1 MKKEDTPLTLA
12 FSREVKAVFAEVDES
27 DITNE
32 SDGNSMQS
40 SENIVDALKHNPYI
54 DSDVPSFD
62 TSLMQHAESWDAVE
76 KEAVKQDA
84 KNSVESRVD
93 VDLLKSANIK
103 IHGRRASD
111 SGVTYAW
118 DRGLSDYPAVLP
130 PPYSVKLEPIN
141 LSRRKT
147 NKKKKGKGKKPRS
160 IDAESSA
167 DSPAVSGIDEVN
179 SFFNSLNQN
188 VAPQQSGIND
198 RIQVAKCLASSA
210 CADSSVH
217 NRVERIKVSAHSA
230 HSPQRAYTAHSAYS
244 THSAQRAYTAHSA
257 YSAHSAQRAYTAHSA
272 YSAHSAH
279 SPQRSYTAHSA
290 YRAHNAYS
298 AHNAYNVHSAY
309 SDHKAYTAHSAYSV
323 HIAYTAHSAYRAHR
337 AYNAHSAYTAHSA
350 HNAYNAHCT
359 QCIQC
364 TLHTVY
370 TMHTAHS
377 AHSPRSAYS
386 AHIAYSDIMRCLWL

>member
-1 MKKEDTPLTLA
+1 MAGVKKEDTPLTLA

-32 SDGNSMQS
+32 SGGNSMQS

-62 TSLMQHAESWDAVE
+62 TSPMQHAESWDAVE
-76 KEAVKQDA
+76 KEAVKKDA

-93 VDLLKSANIK
+93 VDLLKSTNIK

-147 NKKKKGKGKKPRS
+147 NKKKGKGKKPRS

-179 SFFNSLNQN
+179 SFFNSLKQN
-188 VAPQQSGIND
+188 VALQQSGIND

-244 THSAQRAYTAHSA
+244 
-257 YSAHSAQRAYTAHSA
+257 AHSAQRAYTAYSA
-272 YSAHSAH
+272 YSAH

-298 AHNAYNVHSAY
+298 AHNAYNAHSAY
-309 SDHKAYTAHSAYSV
+309 SEHRAYTAHSAYSV
-323 HIAYTAHSAYRAHR
+323 HIAYTAHSAYHAHR
-337 AYNAHSAYTAHSA
+337 AYNAHSVYTAHSA

-359 QCIQC
+359 RCIQC
-364 TLHTVY
+364 TLHTVH

>member
-1 MKKEDTPLTLA
+1 MAGVKKEDTPLTLA

-32 SDGNSMQS
+32 SGGNSMQS

-62 TSLMQHAESWDAVE
+62 TSPMQHAESWDAVE
-76 KEAVKQDA
+76 KEAVKKDA

-93 VDLLKSANIK
+93 VDLLKSTNIK

-147 NKKKKGKGKKPRS
+147 NKKKGKGKKPRS

-179 SFFNSLNQN
+179 SFFNSLKQN
-188 VAPQQSGIND
+188 VALQQSGIND

-244 THSAQRAYTAHSA
+244 
-257 YSAHSAQRAYTAHSA
+257 AHSAQRAYTAYSA
-272 YSAHSAH
+272 YSAYSAH

-298 AHNAYNVHSAY
+298 AHNAYNAHSAY
-309 SDHKAYTAHSAYSV
+309 SEHRAYTAHSAYSV
-323 HIAYTAHSAYRAHR
+323 HIAYTAHSAYHAHR
-337 AYNAHSAYTAHSA
+337 AYNAHSVYTAHSA

-359 QCIQC
+359 RCIQC
-364 TLHTVY
+364 TLHTVH

>member
-1 MKKEDTPLTLA
+1 MYLCCCRLLEVAGVKKEDTPLTLA

-32 SDGNSMQS
+32 SGGNSMQS

-93 VDLLKSANIK
+93 VDLLKSTNIK

-147 NKKKKGKGKKPRS
+147 NKKKGKGKKPRS

-179 SFFNSLNQN
+179 SFFNSLKQD
-188 VAPQQSGIND
+188 VALQQSGIND

-244 THSAQRAYTAHSA
+244 
-257 YSAHSAQRAYTAHSA
+257 AHSAQRAYTAHSA
-272 YSAHSAH
+272 YSAH

-298 AHNAYNVHSAY
+298 AHNAYNAHSAY
-309 SDHKAYTAHSAYSV
+309 SEHRAYTAHSAYSV
-323 HIAYTAHSAYRAHR
+323 HIAYTAHSAYHAHR
-337 AYNAHSAYTAHSA
+337 AYNAHSVYTAHSA

-364 TLHTVY
+364 TLHTVHAV
-370 TMHTAHS
+370 HTVHTL
-377 AHSPRSAYS
+377 HTV
-386 AHIAYSDIMRCLWL
+386 IL